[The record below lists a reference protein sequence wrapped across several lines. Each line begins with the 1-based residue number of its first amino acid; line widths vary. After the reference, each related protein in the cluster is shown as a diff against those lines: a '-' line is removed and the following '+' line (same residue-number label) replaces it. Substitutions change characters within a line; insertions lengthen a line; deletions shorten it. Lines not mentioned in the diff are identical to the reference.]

1 MPIYNAPIL
10 AVDPGETRRYA
21 GLQKAEEFK
30 EELIDNACQEAQLL
44 IQPQGIWQIYDY
56 DAASQTIYTAPRT
69 KDTKDMPP
77 ISAKTAGTS
86 MAETLPGELP
96 AMVRLQGKSIG
107 RHLQKAC
114 KVVVLSAT
122 IGEDIE
128 NQVTRSFEEGRY
140 SFSVLLDAAATTAIE
155 EVADGME
162 KNIFSVVKRQ
172 GLAMTW
178 RFSPGY
184 GDWPIEQQP
193 EVLSLAHGEKIGVS
207 LTEALMLT
215 PRKSIT
221 AVIGLY
227 YPDKDCEKT
236 SNKHDCSQCAKTDC
250 PARRS

>member
-10 AVDPGETRRYA
+10 TVDPVETRRYA
-21 GLQKAEEFK
+21 GLQKAEDFK
-30 EELIDNACQEAQLL
+30 QELIDEACQEARLL
-44 IQPQGIWQIYDY
+44 IHPKGIWQIYEY
-56 DAASQTIYTAPRT
+56 DAASQTVY
-69 KDTKDMPP
+69 DLG
-77 ISAKTAGTS
+77 SAAK
-86 MAETLPGELP
+86 
-96 AMVRLQGKSIG
+96 VRLQGKSIG
-107 RHLQKAC
+107 KHLQKSC
-114 KVVVLSAT
+114 KVAVLSAT
-122 IGEDIE
+122 IGEEIE
-128 NQVTRSFEEGRY
+128 NQVTQFFEQGRY

-162 KNIFSVVKRQ
+162 KNILNVVKRQ

-193 EVLSLAHGEKIGVS
+193 EVLAMAHGEEIGVS

-227 YPDKDCEKT
+227 YPDKECEKT

>member
-10 AVDPGETRRYA
+10 TVDPVETRRYA

-69 KDTKDMPP
+69 GGTQ
-77 ISAKTAGTS
+77 SLLAKPAGAS
-86 MAETLPGELP
+86 MAGELSEELP

-107 RHLQKAC
+107 RHLQKVC

-162 KNIFSVVKRQ
+162 KNIFSVARRQ

-227 YPDKDCEKT
+227 YPDKECEKT
-236 SNKHDCSQCAKTDC
+236 SHKHDCSQCAKTDC

>member
-10 AVDPGETRRYA
+10 AVDPAETRRYA
-21 GLQKAEEFK
+21 GLQKAEDFK
-30 EELIDNACQEAQLL
+30 QELIDEACQEARLL
-44 IQPQGIWQIYDY
+44 IQPKGIWQIYDY
-56 DAASQTIYTAPRT
+56 DAASQTVY
-69 KDTKDMPP
+69 DLG
-77 ISAKTAGTS
+77 SAAK
-86 MAETLPGELP
+86 
-96 AMVRLQGKSIG
+96 VRLQGKSIG
-107 RHLQKAC
+107 KHLQKSC
-114 KVVVLSAT
+114 KVAVLSTT
-122 IGEDIE
+122 IGEEIE
-128 NQVTRSFEEGRY
+128 NQVTHFFEQGRY

-162 KNIFSVVKRQ
+162 KNILNVVKRQ

-193 EVLSLAHGEKIGVS
+193 EVLAMAHGEEIGVS

-227 YPDKDCEKT
+227 YPDKECEKT

>member
-10 AVDPGETRRYA
+10 AVDPVETRRYA
-21 GLQKAEEFK
+21 GLQKAEDFK
-30 EELIDNACQEAQLL
+30 QELIDEACQEARLL
-44 IQPQGIWQIYDY
+44 IQPKGIWQIYDY
-56 DAASQTIYTAPRT
+56 DAASQTVY
-69 KDTKDMPP
+69 DLG
-77 ISAKTAGTS
+77 SAAK
-86 MAETLPGELP
+86 
-96 AMVRLQGKSIG
+96 VRLQGKSIG
-107 RHLQKAC
+107 KHLQKSC
-114 KVVVLSAT
+114 KVAVLSAT
-122 IGEDIE
+122 IGEEIE
-128 NQVTRSFEEGRY
+128 NQVTQFFEQGRY

-162 KNIFSVVKRQ
+162 KNILNVVKRQ

-193 EVLSLAHGEKIGVS
+193 EVLAMAHGEEIGVS

-227 YPDKDCEKT
+227 YPDKECEKT

-250 PARRS
+250 PVRRS